1 MEVFGVTTVLDTFEK
16 WKSFLSDRVAQAKAT
31 GMSDGVLTQ
40 LAYQV
45 GEFLDDKVD
54 PKNGEER
61 LMKELWSV
69 GTDEE
74 KKVLAALI
82 VKFVE
87 QKA

>member
-1 MEVFGVTTVLDTFEK
+1 MEVFGVTTVLDTFDK

-45 GEFLDDKVD
+45 GEFLDKVD

-74 KKVLAALI
+74 KKVLAALL

>member
-1 MEVFGVTTVLDTFEK
+1 MEVIGVTTVLDTFDK

-40 LAYQV
+40 LAFQV

-82 VKFVE
+82 IKFVE